1 MVHGHYGLMGG
12 FAVDISDPSHNFHP
26 EGHDKI
32 ILSRDDLLFF
42 AENFPES
49 IPNIPESEIRDK
61 SKANGLAKFL
71 VCIQAF
77 WFCVQCTTRLAQ
89 GLSISLL
96 ELNTF
101 AHALCTLLIYFLWWD
116 KPLDIEEP
124 TLLRGKKVVQSIAY
138 ISSVMTLPHFRIDSK
153 YEIGLYSVTASYSG
167 SSPESSSPELLD
179 QKDQEYA
186 AKFPVKEGYK
196 RVYRGELIHNF
207 SFDSPRNRNFSL
219 RNFFL
224 RNFYARNFSYYSSF
238 VFVDISPA
246 QQLHLQLCKGYYEES
261 RPLSEEGRHKLTDRI
276 TDWVFLRE
284 TDVDSLLDL
293 GGKTTKMGLQFV
305 IGFWV
310 AGLVYGSLHLT
321 AWNAS
326 FNTYAQEVLWKT
338 SALSISLSGFGLA
351 LWFAFGRLL
360 RWLDGQMWGWLLST
374 LMLLYLGIGLLLLV
388 HYIFSRVYLVVECFL
403 SIPHLPTSVYEVP
416 TWSQYFP
423 HIG

>member
-1 MVHGHYGLMGG
+1 MIHGHYAVMGG
-12 FAVDISDPSHNFHP
+12 FAVDISDPSHSFHP
-26 EGHDKI
+26 KGYDKI
-32 ILSRDDLLFF
+32 ILSGDDLLFL
-42 AENFPES
+42 AKNSPES

-77 WFCVQCTTRLAQ
+77 WFCVQCISRLAQ

-124 TLLRGKKVVQSIAY
+124 TLLSGQNVVKLIAY
-138 ISSVMTLPHFRIDSK
+138 LSSVMTVLCFQEMDKHGMELRSITVNSSGPWIRA
-153 YEIGLYSVTASYSG
+153 YSDI
-167 SSPESSSPELLD
+167 E
-179 QKDQEYA
+179 KQEYA
-186 AKFPVKEGYK
+186 AKYPVKAGYR
-196 RVYRGELIHNF
+196 RVHQGEHFHNF
-207 SFDSPRNRNFSL
+207 YFPEYIN
-219 RNFFL
+219 
-224 RNFYARNFSYYSSF
+224 
-238 VFVDISPA
+238 FVDISPA
-246 QQLHLQLCKGYYEES
+246 QQRQLRLCQEHREEMASLVAKGEAHGLMDRMVDWTFLH
-261 RPLSEEGRHKLTDRI
+261 
-276 TDWVFLRE
+276 E
-284 TDVDSLLDL
+284 TDMEGLLESDS
-293 GGKTTKMGLQFV
+293 KTTKGRQFV

-351 LWFAFGRLL
+351 LWIAFFRLIE
-360 RWLDGQMWGWLLST
+360 WLNDQVWEWLYTT
-374 LMLLYLGIGLLLLV
+374 LAVLTLGIGNLLLV
-388 HYIFSRVYLVVECFL
+388 HYAFSRVYLVVECFL
-403 SIPHLPTSVYEVP
+403 SIPHLPASVYEVP
-416 TWSQYFP
+416 IWSQYFP